1 MAVSALLYRFQIDFR
16 SAHHSRSKR
25 SGGDFHLIDAHR
37 AVLPAGLHAGHVAPE
52 RNALCRALDDLR
64 PILVDAAERLHR
76 TTVQE
81 SMRIIRCCS
90 SYKSTVVT
98 TEYTIEYFT
107 ADIGV
112 DEYIERFRDEARFIE
127 LCEKC
132 PNFGCSWGCPP
143 FDFDTDE
150 FLRQYKYAHLMAT
163 KIIPDRNDIPVE
175 MTQEF
180 IRPERVRIEKELL
193 EMERKYGGRGF
204 AYVGKCL
211 YCSGSECTRKRN
223 RPCLHPDKV
232 RPSLEA
238 FGFDIGR
245 TLSELFGIRLLWGKD
260 GILPEYL
267 MLVSGLF
274 HNSVAYWQ
282 R

>member
-1 MAVSALLYRFQIDFR
+1 
-16 SAHHSRSKR
+16 
-25 SGGDFHLIDAHR
+25 
-37 AVLPAGLHAGHVAPE
+37 
-52 RNALCRALDDLR
+52 
-64 PILVDAAERLHR
+64 
-76 TTVQE
+76 
-81 SMRIIRCCS
+81 
-90 SYKSTVVT
+90 
-98 TEYTIEYFT
+98 
-107 ADIGV
+107 
-112 DEYIERFRDEARFIE
+112 
-127 LCEKC
+127 
-132 PNFGCSWGCPP
+132 
-143 FDFDTDE
+143 
-150 FLRQYKYAHLMAT
+150 MAT

-180 IRPERVRIEKELL
+180 IRPERVRIEKGLL

>member
-1 MAVSALLYRFQIDFR
+1 MHTLWR
-16 SAHHSRSKR
+16 
-25 SGGDFHLIDAHR
+25 
-37 AVLPAGLHAGHVAPE
+37 
-52 RNALCRALDDLR
+52 
-64 PILVDAAERLHR
+64 
-76 TTVQE
+76 
-81 SMRIIRCCS
+81 
-90 SYKSTVVT
+90 
-98 TEYTIEYFT
+98 
-107 ADIGV
+107 
-112 DEYIERFRDEARFIE
+112 
-127 LCEKC
+127 
-132 PNFGCSWGCPP
+132 
-143 FDFDTDE
+143 
-150 FLRQYKYAHLMAT
+150 
-163 KIIPDRNDIPVE
+163 RNDIPVE

>member
-1 MAVSALLYRFQIDFR
+1 
-16 SAHHSRSKR
+16 
-25 SGGDFHLIDAHR
+25 
-37 AVLPAGLHAGHVAPE
+37 
-52 RNALCRALDDLR
+52 
-64 PILVDAAERLHR
+64 
-76 TTVQE
+76 
-81 SMRIIRCCS
+81 
-90 SYKSTVVT
+90 
-98 TEYTIEYFT
+98 
-107 ADIGV
+107 
-112 DEYIERFRDEARFIE
+112 
-127 LCEKC
+127 
-132 PNFGCSWGCPP
+132 
-143 FDFDTDE
+143 
-150 FLRQYKYAHLMAT
+150 MAT

-274 HNSVAYWQ
+274 HISVAYWL
-282 R
+282 RLCDWRISLVTVIVPFIVIPHLLNKVLKLYRLIFLL